1 MTPSAQVHDEM
12 TKKALTVRPED
23 HLYHAFA
30 LMRRTGFRHLP
41 VVADGELVGMLSDR
55 DIFRHGCVRN
65 DELVVGF
72 RRVADAMSKG
82 IWTCQVGDRIGD
94 IAEEMVRRH
103 IDALPVVDKQR
114 HLIGIITSTDLLKHV
129 QRTEGVL
136 DVGAL
141 TAGRIEDEAPE
152 SAK

>member
-1 MTPSAQVHDEM
+1 MVAAAHVRDEM
-12 TKKALTVRPED
+12 SKKALTVRPDD

-41 VVADGELVGMLSDR
+41 VVADGEIVGMLSDR

-72 RRVADAMSKG
+72 RRVVDAMSKG
-82 IWTCQVGDRIGD
+82 IWTCKVGDRLGD

-103 IDALPVVDKQR
+103 IDALPVVDAQN
-114 HLIGIITSTDLLKHV
+114 HLIGIITSTDLLKYLRRH
-129 QRTEGVL
+129 EGVL
-136 DVGAL
+136 DAAAL
-141 TAGRIEDEAPE
+141 TAARVENDDSEHH
-152 SAK
+152 